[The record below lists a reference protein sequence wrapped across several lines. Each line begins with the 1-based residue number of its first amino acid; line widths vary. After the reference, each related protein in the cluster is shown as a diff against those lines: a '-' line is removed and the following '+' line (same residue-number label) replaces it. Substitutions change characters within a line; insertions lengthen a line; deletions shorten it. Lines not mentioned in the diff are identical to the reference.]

1 MPHLMKQTFS
11 VIVAFAFSIS
21 ILATEAI
28 AGFRVV
34 CSTED
39 IAAITREIGG
49 DEIDLQML
57 ARGYRDSHFM
67 MAKPSL
73 MVRLSRADMLIYQGM
88 ELEIGWLPLLIQG
101 SRNPKIMV
109 GQPGLLNASLAISPI
124 EVPIELDR
132 SMGDI
137 HPFGNPH
144 FQLDPMNGIKVA
156 KLISD
161 RLSQLLPESSEVF
174 KSNLKRFSD
183 KIRVRVKD
191 WETRMKRFEGLKV
204 VTYHRIWS
212 YFFRRFGL
220 KYGGTIEIKPGL
232 PPTAKHLKTL
242 VDHMK
247 QNNIGLTIQANFYE
261 DRSSKF
267 IGEHTEAKVLI
278 LPASVG
284 GVEEVKSFFDLFEYL
299 VSQFEKEA
307 PLPSVGLTSR

>member
-1 MPHLMKQTFS
+1 MPNLIKRLFFVTTFF
-11 VIVAFAFSIS
+11 VLSIS
-21 ILATEAI
+21 ILQSTAMA
-28 AGFRVV
+28 AFRVV

-49 DEIDLQML
+49 DEIDLEML

-101 SRNPKIMV
+101 SRNPNIAI

-156 KLISD
+156 KLISE
-161 RLSQLLPESSEVF
+161 RLSQLLPESSDIF
-174 KSNLKRFSD
+174 KKNLKHFSD
-183 KIRVRVKD
+183 KVQTRLKD
-191 WETRMKRFEGLKV
+191 WENRMKPFKGLKV
-204 VTYHRIWS
+204 VAYHRIWS

-220 KYGGTIEIKPGL
+220 EYGGTIEIKPGL
-232 PPTAKHLKTL
+232 PPTAKHLTKL
-242 VDHMK
+242 VDNMR
-247 QNNIGLTIQANFYE
+247 QNNIQLVIQANFYE
-261 DRSSKF
+261 DRSSEF
-267 IGEHTEAKVLI
+267 IKVQTGAKVLV

-299 VSQFEKEA
+299 VSTFEKEA
-307 PLPSVGLTSR
+307 PFPAMGLTAR